1 MVDAQTGVAAV
12 SISEIIPEGVY
23 PLVGME
29 LSEGIRPTLRK
40 KVAIG
45 GADFRAEKRV
55 IQPTLRFVD
64 VDIGG
69 HDVEVASQNHLITSR
84 EKVRGV
90 LRQPFEPTKLVI
102 ELRSRRRI
110 AGR

>member
-1 MVDAQTGVAAV
+1 MVNAQPGVAAV
-12 SISEIIPEGVY
+12 GISEIIPEGVY

-55 IQPTLRFVD
+55 IWPAAGFVD
-64 VDIGG
+64 TEIQVFYMEAGG
-69 HDVEVASQNHLITSR
+69 GRCRDGSSVESS
-84 EKVRGV
+84 
-90 LRQPFEPTKLVI
+90 
-102 ELRSRRRI
+102 RSRRF
-110 AGR
+110 GSFK